1 MQSNPIER
9 MIIFTPNGPL
19 IHRWM
24 KTNATQPP
32 TERVDQLAKDGTSLN
47 EKLFPQFRQSD
58 S

>member
-1 MQSNPIER
+1 